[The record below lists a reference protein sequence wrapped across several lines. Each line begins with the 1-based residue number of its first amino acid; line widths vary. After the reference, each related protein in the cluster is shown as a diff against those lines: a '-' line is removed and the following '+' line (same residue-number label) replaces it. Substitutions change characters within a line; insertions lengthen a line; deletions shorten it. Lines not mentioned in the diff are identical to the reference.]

1 MSNSASRKYAAF
13 ISYSHADER
22 VAKWLQR
29 KLEAYK
35 LPATIHNEFDD
46 SRYLRP
52 IFRDR
57 SDLNGG
63 VLADEL
69 RVHLKNSKFLIVI
82 CSPASAK
89 SDWVN
94 KEVQTFIE
102 WGQIQY
108 IIPFVVG
115 GELNCNNENECLPYC
130 LRELIKEH
138 PDKEL
143 LCIDIREGSR
153 NQAYIRVV
161 SRILGLDF
169 DELWHRYERSLFRKR
184 VIVSSILLCLS
195 FLFYWFGSTVA
206 LDVSISDSSTALPAV
221 KNATITVGNTDYSI
235 DSTNASINKMLPG
248 YWRFRKIPISFRG
261 VYFCPIDTVV
271 RVGFSRRHTVQL
283 DAKRDKTFA
292 VFAGKIVDEE
302 DQPIEG
308 VQLFIDGVEK
318 AVTDGEGCF
327 FVEYPL
333 HEQTLYKHIRLTK
346 QGYRTLERED
356 ECPGTNIIYKL
367 RKCD

>member
-63 VLADEL
+63 ILADEI
-69 RVHLKNSKFLIVI
+69 RTHLKNSKFLIVI

-115 GELNCNNENECLPYC
+115 GELNCNNENDCLPYC
-130 LRELIKEH
+130 
-138 PDKEL
+138 
-143 LCIDIREGSR
+143 
-153 NQAYIRVV
+153 
-161 SRILGLDF
+161 
-169 DELWHRYERSLFRKR
+169 
-184 VIVSSILLCLS
+184 
-195 FLFYWFGSTVA
+195 
-206 LDVSISDSSTALPAV
+206 
-221 KNATITVGNTDYSI
+221 
-235 DSTNASINKMLPG
+235 
-248 YWRFRKIPISFRG
+248 
-261 VYFCPIDTVV
+261 
-271 RVGFSRRHTVQL
+271 
-283 DAKRDKTFA
+283 
-292 VFAGKIVDEE
+292 
-302 DQPIEG
+302 
-308 VQLFIDGVEK
+308 
-318 AVTDGEGCF
+318 
-327 FVEYPL
+327 
-333 HEQTLYKHIRLTK
+333 
-346 QGYRTLERED
+346 
-356 ECPGTNIIYKL
+356 
-367 RKCD
+367 